1 MKKNLSENLKSDIQ
15 NEKSADDSVLKKI
28 FRSIALVGLGIVGTL
43 FVFVN
48 GMLGNFNKKKK

>member
-28 FRSIALVGLGIVGTL
+28 FRCIALVGLGIVGTL